1 MSGLAGTS
9 TGSNQARSV
18 KNVSRCCGRVRAVGF
33 RPVYRVFFSR
43 VRYLLSNLMS
53 HVCLDRLNGSFTICI
68 HTNSYD
74 SIAFPLSKYCV
85 EMLILW
91 WDHSKLSTY
100 KSTHTSSIWGVTW
113 NRWSHSSIYNKN
125 DANNI
130 FSDWYKIGFE
140 IKNEIE
146 GQCQSS
152 PKFSGILTVLR
163 CICGPNLEILSWIGG
178 EWWHGQAQNMVIFHC
193 EVKFDLEVQGQLPPK
208 TIGILTK
215 VFCSSGPNLVILA
228 WTCDKLSRGQASDY
242 RTHRRTHRQTQAT
255 TIPEGQNWPRVKTQ

>member
-1 MSGLAGTS
+1 M
-9 TGSNQARSV
+9 
-18 KNVSRCCGRVRAVGF
+18 
-33 RPVYRVFFSR
+33 
-43 VRYLLSNLMS
+43 
-53 HVCLDRLNGSFTICI
+53 
-68 HTNSYD
+68 
-74 SIAFPLSKYCV
+74 
-85 EMLILW
+85 
-91 WDHSKLSTY
+91 
-100 KSTHTSSIWGVTW
+100 TW

-130 FSDWYKIGFE
+130 FSGWYKIGFE

-152 PKFSGILTVLR
+152 PKFSGILRVLR

-178 EWWHGQAQNMVIFHC
+178 EWWHGQAQNMVIFHF

-242 RTHRRTHRQTQAT
+242 CTHRRTHRQTQAT
-255 TIPEGQNWPRVKTQ
+255 TIPEGQNWPRVMTIKERSSHIDPVSHSLGLLYADDVTISFWWCHNDHTIVIWPHEKWYLTW

>member
-1 MSGLAGTS
+1 M
-9 TGSNQARSV
+9 
-18 KNVSRCCGRVRAVGF
+18 
-33 RPVYRVFFSR
+33 
-43 VRYLLSNLMS
+43 
-53 HVCLDRLNGSFTICI
+53 
-68 HTNSYD
+68 
-74 SIAFPLSKYCV
+74 
-85 EMLILW
+85 
-91 WDHSKLSTY
+91 
-100 KSTHTSSIWGVTW
+100 TW

-130 FSDWYKIGFE
+130 FSGWYKIGFE

-152 PKFSGILTVLR
+152 PKFSGILRVLR

-178 EWWHGQAQNMVIFHC
+178 EWWHGQAQNMVIFHF

-255 TIPEGQNWPRVKTQ
+255 TIPEGQNWPRVKIPWYINMIRFLITMGTWRCWFPMNCIKETRSIIHIQHRCKFEEIPLECFFTVIVVVILFPTYIQCTYLN

>member
-1 MSGLAGTS
+1 M
-9 TGSNQARSV
+9 
-18 KNVSRCCGRVRAVGF
+18 
-33 RPVYRVFFSR
+33 
-43 VRYLLSNLMS
+43 
-53 HVCLDRLNGSFTICI
+53 
-68 HTNSYD
+68 
-74 SIAFPLSKYCV
+74 
-85 EMLILW
+85 
-91 WDHSKLSTY
+91 
-100 KSTHTSSIWGVTW
+100 TW

-130 FSDWYKIGFE
+130 FSGWYKIGFE

-146 GQCQSS
+146 GQCQSG
-152 PKFSGILTVLR
+152 PKFSGILRVLR

-178 EWWHGQAQNMVIFHC
+178 EWWYGQAQNMVIFHF

-208 TIGILTK
+208 TIRILTK

-255 TIPEGQNWPRVKTQ
+255 TIPEGQNWPRVKTSKLRVISLCTGNSPVTGEFPEKKWPVTRKMFPFDDAIMPRHNVNNVTDCLAALLSANRKPGTKNSDNLSPNEVISYCPLQGNHLNFDRISLWYTMALLKQINIC

>member
-1 MSGLAGTS
+1 MSKYWYFSETTQSFQLTSQPTRAAYGGWLETGGLT
-9 TGSNQARSV
+9 Q
-18 KNVSRCCGRVRAVGF
+18 
-33 RPVYRVFFSR
+33 VYTTKTTQTTFFS
-43 VRYLLSNLMS
+43 
-53 HVCLDRLNGSFTICI
+53 G
-68 HTNSYD
+68 
-74 SIAFPLSKYCV
+74 
-85 EMLILW
+85 
-91 WDHSKLSTY
+91 
-100 KSTHTSSIWGVTW
+100 
-113 NRWSHSSIYNKN
+113 
-125 DANNI
+125 
-130 FSDWYKIGFE
+130 WYKIGFE

-152 PKFSGILTVLR
+152 PKFSGILRVLR

-178 EWWHGQAQNMVIFHC
+178 EWWHGQAQNMVIFHF

-255 TIPEGQNWPRVKTQ
+255 TIPEGQNWPRVTTPNMTLVGLIFMKVKSV